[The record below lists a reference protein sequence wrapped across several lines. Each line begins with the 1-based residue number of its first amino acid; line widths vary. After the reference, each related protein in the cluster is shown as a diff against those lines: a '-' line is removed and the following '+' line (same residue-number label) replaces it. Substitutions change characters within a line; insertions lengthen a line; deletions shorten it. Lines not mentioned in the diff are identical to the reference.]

1 MDMSNQQRKGQR
13 KAQGQQRKGQRQRI
27 QQLERKKQRHGY
39 VNNKGQSKGNIGQ
52 ASPLKGK
59 SGKGFKRKRKTST
72 GEGKGNTQ
80 TCYRCEGMQSNSVQH
95 QREQHGRTTDGCNR
109 PMRLTGR
116 SRQLMSWWT
125 SDQTLDMS
133 MATTDAI
140 YIYIYIAERLA
151 LPPAQQG
158 EQPPTRHIGAVKIA
172 HATTRQATEQAAKAH
187 QDNRAFLMVDSGAAT
202 HVCPTWFATEFTMSH
217 NARRASAWRRP
228 KADNSN
234 RQ

>member
-1 MDMSNQQRKGQR
+1 MEHYRTATSLTMLQKQPSSSVQGLWRRNCQIGHKSNQQRKGQR

-140 YIYIYIAERLA
+140 YIYNGWPYHRRNKENNL
-151 LPPAQQG
+151 QQDTL
-158 EQPPTRHIGAVKIA
+158 E
-172 HATTRQATEQAAKAH
+172 
-187 QDNRAFLMVDSGAAT
+187 L
-202 HVCPTWFATEFTMSH
+202 
-217 NARRASAWRRP
+217 
-228 KADNSN
+228 
-234 RQ
+234 